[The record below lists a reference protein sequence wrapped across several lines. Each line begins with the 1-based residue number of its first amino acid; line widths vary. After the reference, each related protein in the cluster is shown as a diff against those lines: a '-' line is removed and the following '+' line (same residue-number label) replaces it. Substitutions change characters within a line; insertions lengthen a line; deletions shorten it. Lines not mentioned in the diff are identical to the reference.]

1 MIRLKAGVISYT
13 ESDPLTG
20 CVVIPELHYSYTKQL
35 RRVVITK
42 GSMRIAEITKVK
54 GATLPDVSICNNGR
68 PIFRD
73 PQDRLRVMD
82 DGSVKR
88 FVINSR
94 DVSISIYIVARWKP
108 EFAGIELTGNCR
120 VVCYAD
126 DESAVCPV

>member
-1 MIRLKAGVISYT
+1 
-13 ESDPLTG
+13 
-20 CVVIPELHYSYTKQL
+20 
-35 RRVVITK
+35 
-42 GSMRIAEITKVK
+42 MRIAEITKVK

-73 PQDRLRVMD
+73 PRDRLRVMD

-126 DESAVCPV
+126 DESAVCPVCDTQLIHEGGHVFCPVCGYVKGRFFRRSSPVRDYDDGEDEG